1 MKITGFREHI
11 TQNDWRR
18 IVGDVN
24 GVSEG
29 QRTDVH
35 VLVIETD
42 SGIEGISVTAAA
54 PLHTARVFPAIDG
67 QDPRGTTSLYD
78 LMLAYLFKT
87 GHNGEL
93 FATIGAVDHALWDL
107 KAKAAG
113 EPLWRMLGGRTRFV
127 PGYAS
132 ALEFALSD
140 EAARQVYQSF
150 ADAGFSKA
158 KVKGGRDVDDDIRR
172 LLSVRD
178 IMAQNSSRP
187 AMMFDANEVWNR
199 SQAIRYIRRLEEA
212 IDLTWVEEP
221 VRRWD
226 AHGLADVRRGTAAGV
241 ASGENLTGLEQYRP
255 LLDADAL
262 DVVQFNSGWGVTHAL
277 RVAALAHSRDLP
289 VSPVG
294 LTNVIAHAM
303 TAVPNHLTTE
313 IQDLGQPIGV
323 RLDQEIVDGG
333 YLLGTS
339 PGAGITLDEA
349 AIASIDRTPGWRTAA
364 GPHVRPERAGLRLV
378 PDDRRNDVSYD
389 RRGA

>member
-11 TQNDWRR
+11 TQHDWRR
-18 IVGDVN
+18 AVGDVN
-24 GVSEG
+24 GVSDG
-29 QRTDVH
+29 HRTDVH
-35 VLVIETD
+35 VLVITTD
-42 SGIEGISVTAAA
+42 VGIEGVSVTAAA
-54 PLHTARVFPAIDG
+54 PLRTARIFPAIDG
-67 QDPRGTTSLYD
+67 QDPRSVSALYD
-78 LMLAYLFKT
+78 LMLAHVFKA

-93 FATIGAVDHALWDL
+93 FATIGAIDHALWDL

-113 EPLWRMLGGRTRFV
+113 EPLWRMLGGRTPFV

-132 ALEFALSD
+132 ALEFALPDD
-140 EAARQVYQSF
+140 EVRTVYETF
-150 ADAGFSKA
+150 ASAGFSSA

-172 LLSVRD
+172 LRMVREVMSV
-178 IMAQNSSRP
+178 NSTRP
-187 AMMFDANEVWNR
+187 AVMFDANEVWNR
-199 SQAIRYIRRLEEA
+199 SQAIRYIRQLEA
-212 IDLTWVEEP
+212 AVDLTWVEEP

-226 AHGLADVRRGTAAGV
+226 ANGMADVRRGTAAGV

-277 RVAALAHSRDLP
+277 RVAAMAHGRDLP

-294 LTNVIAHAM
+294 FTNVIAHAM

-313 IQDLGQPIGV
+313 IQDLHQPIGV
-323 RLDQEIVDGG
+323 TIDQEIVDGG

-339 PGAGITLDEA
+339 PGAGITLDESQFA
-349 AIASIDRTPGWRTAA
+349 TLDRSPGWQTSA

-378 PDDRRNDVSYD
+378 PGDGRTDGSH

>member
-1 MKITGFREHI
+1 MKITGFREYI
-11 TQNDWRR
+11 TQHDWKRV
-18 IVGDVN
+18 VGDVN

-29 QRTDVH
+29 HRTDVQ
-35 VLVIETD
+35 VLVITTD
-42 SGIEGISVTAAA
+42 SGIEGVSVTAAG
-54 PLHTARVFPAIDG
+54 PLRTARIFPAIDG
-67 QDPRGTTSLYD
+67 QDPRSTTALYD
-78 LMLAYLFKT
+78 LMLAHVFKA

-113 EPLWRMLGGRTRFV
+113 EPLWRLLGGRNRFV

-132 ALEFALSD
+132 ALEFGLSD
-140 EAARQVYQSF
+140 DEVREVYQRF
-150 ADAGFSKA
+150 ADAGFSQA
-158 KVKGGRDVDDDIRR
+158 KVKGGRDIGDDVRR
-172 LLSVRD
+172 LQLVHD
-178 IMAQNSSRP
+178 VLLQNSSRP

-199 SQAIRYIRRLEEA
+199 SQAIRHIRQLEA
-212 IDLTWVEEP
+212 AVDLTWVEEP

-226 AHGLADVRRGTAAGV
+226 ASGMADVRRGTAAGV

-262 DVVQFNSGWGVTHAL
+262 DVVQFNSGWGITHAL
-277 RVAALAHSRDLP
+277 RVAAVAHSRDLP

-294 LTNVIAHAM
+294 LTSVIAHAM
-303 TAVPNHLTTE
+303 TALPNHLTTE

-323 RLDQEIVDGG
+323 SIDQEIVDGG

-339 PGAGITLDEA
+339 PGAGITLDESQVA
-349 AIASIDRTPGWRTAA
+349 TLDRLPGWRTAG

-378 PDDRRNDVSYD
+378 PDDRHHDVSS